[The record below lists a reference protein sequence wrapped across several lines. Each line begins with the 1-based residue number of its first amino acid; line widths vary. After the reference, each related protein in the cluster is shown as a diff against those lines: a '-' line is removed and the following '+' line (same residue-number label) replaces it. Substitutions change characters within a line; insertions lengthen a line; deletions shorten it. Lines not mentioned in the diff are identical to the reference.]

1 MSTIATPR
9 EAPRRIPSSQTPTSS
24 TRPSFDNPRSQ
35 AASPNR
41 GTASSPAAPLPAGGG
56 AGAAKRN
63 RAALRE
69 YYKIKNAVPPTLEVT
84 DEKAPGDDVGHSE
97 VPASELDAPG
107 FDPQAYVAKAAAE
120 SSLTDLLRTYARV
133 LGETRA
139 LDAEKKALVYDNY
152 SKLITATET
161 IRKMRENMDPLNPMA
176 STLDPAIAYIYT
188 QASSIRDTMRK
199 NLPRPE
205 ERSAT
210 AADAERRKRTRE
222 LAMIVLATPARLHEL
237 VAEGKHEEAEREWE
251 LPRRLLVSWKER
263 GLGGDDVATC
273 LDAGDAALRSVED
286 EREEGDDDDDDD
298 DEGEEEDEEDEKVE
312 NGND

>member
-84 DEKAPGDDVGHSE
+84 DETAPGDDVGHSE

-161 IRKMRENMDPLNPMA
+161 IRKVSLFFGNSFFFP
-176 STLDPAIAYIYT
+176 TLGVLIY
-188 QASSIRDTMRK
+188 SS
-199 NLPRPE
+199 
-205 ERSAT
+205 RSA
-210 AADAERRKRTRE
+210 
-222 LAMIVLATPARLHEL
+222 MQ
-237 VAEGKHEEAEREWE
+237 
-251 LPRRLLVSWKER
+251 
-263 GLGGDDVATC
+263 
-273 LDAGDAALRSVED
+273 
-286 EREEGDDDDDDD
+286 
-298 DEGEEEDEEDEKVE
+298 
-312 NGND
+312 GNTY

>member
-84 DEKAPGDDVGHSE
+84 DETAPGDDVGHSE